1 MKNTREITILSM
13 LLAIAI
19 VLNVIEMQINI
30 IPVPGA
36 KIGFA
41 NIVTVIVLYMYGFRK
56 ASLVTLLR
64 VLIVALLYRSFTLTF
79 WMGFGGAVA
88 SILIMGILKSWFK
101 IHTITV
107 SVIGAI
113 THTIGQVVVGMILL
127 ETELLILYLP
137 LMLLISVPA
146 GILTGVIA
154 DRFLNSFSHVAK
166 VKSY

>member
-1 MKNTREITILSM
+1 MKNTRMITTLSM
-13 LLAIAI
+13 LTAVAI

-41 NIVTVIVLYMYGFRK
+41 NIVTVIVLYMYRFRE
-56 ASLVTLLR
+56 ATLVTLLR

-79 WMGFGGAVA
+79 WMGLGG
-88 SILIMGILKSWFK
+88 SILSILTMGILKQWFK
-101 IHTITV
+101 LHTVTV
-107 SVIGAI
+107 SVLGAI
-113 THTIGQVVVGMILL
+113 THTIGQILVGMYLV

-137 LMLLISVPA
+137 IMLLISVPA
-146 GILTGVIA
+146 GILTGIIA
-154 DRFLNSFSHVAK
+154 DRFLKNFSHVAK

>member
-1 MKNTREITILSM
+1 M

-64 VLIVALLYRSFTLTF
+64 VLIVALLYRSFTITF
-79 WMGFGGAVA
+79 WMGLGGAVS
-88 SILIMGILKSWFK
+88 SILVMGILKHWFK

-107 SVIGAI
+107 SVLGAI
-113 THTIGQVVVGMILL
+113 THTVGQVVVAMVLSQ
-127 ETELLILYLP
+127 TELLILYLP

-146 GILTGVIA
+146 GILTGIIA
-154 DRFLNSFSHVAK
+154 DRFLKSFSHVAK